1 MIDSLA
7 PTNQICATDRMSVWQ
22 LVLFMAATSL
32 GYFVVQLD
40 VSIVNLSL
48 PAMRDYYRVDVAVLQ
63 WIVNLYTLSF
73 SVALLSAGVLGD
85 RFGSR
90 KFLLVGYAVFALG
103 SLACG
108 VAPSVSMLLAAR
120 FLQGIG
126 AAIIVPNS
134 LAAINWEFADNPRL
148 RVGLV
153 SIWVAFGG
161 VALTCGPIFGGIINA
176 FASWRYIFFLN
187 LPVCAIGMLLTLRQ
201 VAPTPL
207 REARKQDWLG
217 QVVLLAFASTLLLL
231 IINYSDFSPLAR
243 FGLLVAAGVG
253 MGFFIRIEQRQMY
266 PAIPLELFKD
276 IGLQKA
282 LTYGALVNFAYFGI
296 VFFASL
302 YFRYDLKM
310 SVLKAGLSFIP
321 ITLPLIV
328 STLLSGRIG
337 RTHGPERAIAIGFAL
352 MIPGLFFLAIPAL
365 RSDYWLMLPAF
376 ALTTL
381 GIGFVPPMITAIA
394 IQSIGPERGGL
405 ISSVVNFFRQIFG
418 AFGVAVF
425 GIFMKSTRDFA
436 SYRYFCMTLLVVAFV
451 LMGCIASFAI
461 RETRARRID
470 APAAGT

>member
-1 MIDSLA
+1 
-7 PTNQICATDRMSVWQ
+7 MSAWQ

-48 PAMRDYYRVDVAVLQ
+48 PALRDYYRVDVAVLQ

-161 VALTCGPIFGGIINA
+161 AALTCGPIFGGIINA

-187 LPVCAIGMLLTLRQ
+187 LPACAIGILLTLRR

-217 QVVLLAFASTLLLL
+217 QVVLLAFSSTLLLL

-243 FGLLVAAGVG
+243 FGLLIAAGAG

-310 SVLKAGLSFIP
+310 SVLEAGLSFIP

-394 IQSIGPERGGL
+394 IQSIGPEHGGL

-461 RETRARRID
+461 REARARRID